1 MHCSIS
7 NAKLQNFFDIFS
19 FFIEAK
25 SLENINKF
33 HYLCHLFEV
42 VEIVLYFFEIQKIIY
57 KIN

>member
-1 MHCSIS
+1 MHYSIS

-33 HYLCHLFEV
+33 YYLCHLFEV

-57 KIN
+57 I